1 MSDTPQSQWV
11 IDKNYFTVKHLNKI
25 LYFMEKDKKNNS
37 EKINLML
44 IKNIGGPIFNK
55 EYSKYELKKF
65 LRKELTN

>member
-1 MSDTPQSQWV
+1 
-11 IDKNYFTVKHLNKI
+11 
-25 LYFMEKDKKNNS
+25 
-37 EKINLML
+37 ML